1 MAKPDR
7 MIFRRIHL
15 ALLLGPGLCAVGAA
29 QSPSEI
35 VHWSASVV
43 SRTPAKPGSV
53 AILAL
58 SATVE
63 DGWHVYALRQLPNGP
78 TPLRVTLDSNGIVLV
93 DGSPSGTA
101 PEKKFDQS
109 FDLETQFYT
118 RAFAVRLPVRVR
130 PQPAAGRKLIPVSVR
145 FQSCNGQVCE
155 PPTTIH
161 LSAAIDVPS
170 DPSPQS

>member
-1 MAKPDR
+1 
-7 MIFRRIHL
+7 MIFRRIQL

-29 QSPSEI
+29 PAPSEI
-35 VHWSASVV
+35 VRWSASVV
-43 SRTPAKPGSV
+43 SKTPVKPGSV
-53 AILAL
+53 ATLEL

-63 DGWHVYALRQLPNGP
+63 DGWHVYALTQLPNGP
-78 TPLRVTLDSNGIVLV
+78 TPLRVALDSNGIAEAN
-93 DGSPSGTA
+93 GSPSGTA

-109 FDLETQFYT
+109 FELETQFYT
-118 RAFAVRLPVRVR
+118 RAFTIRLPVRVR

-161 LSAAIDVPS
+161 LSAAIDVLPT
-170 DPSPQS
+170 PPQS